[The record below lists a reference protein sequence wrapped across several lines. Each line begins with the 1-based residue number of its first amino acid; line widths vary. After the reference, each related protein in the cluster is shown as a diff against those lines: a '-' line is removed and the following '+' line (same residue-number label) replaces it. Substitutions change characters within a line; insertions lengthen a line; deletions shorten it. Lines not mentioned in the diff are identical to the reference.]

1 MDDAD
6 AHLDCQFRF
15 LQPDEGH
22 VLSEAIRVAYGE
34 SYDVRWVYD
43 ERRGQCAPRGRH
55 LRLLR
60 RRDAR
65 TASCSAMRE

>member
-1 MDDAD
+1 MDAAD
-6 AHLDCQFRF
+6 AHLDCRFRF
-15 LQPDEGH
+15 LQPGEGH

-43 ERRGQCAPRGRH
+43 EAEVNARLAGRD

-60 RRDAR
+60 RRDRR
-65 TASCSAMRE
+65 TASCSATRG